1 MLYHVRAY
9 PWQPGSSVTWQVI
22 ENKEPLFAKI
32 SCSKIESFELE
43 DLPPRRW
50 IEILGEPYGSSTRHK
65 GWMKIWMTDDARRIP
80 VLAKL
85 KFQYGTFEIRLI
97 QGGGPELDYRP
108 DEEPIPIYS
117 ETEPAPKP

>member
-32 SCSKIESFELE
+32 TCIKIESFELE
-43 DLPPRRW
+43 DLAPRRW
-50 IEILGEPYGSSTRHK
+50 IEILGEPYGPSTRHK

-85 KFQYGTFEIRLI
+85 KFQYGTFDIRLI
-97 QGGGPELDYRP
+97 QGGGPELDYCP
-108 DEEPIPIYS
+108 DGQPISIYS
-117 ETEPAPKP
+117 ESEPASTP